1 MLRPGMWGPVSI
13 ISVIHAFL
21 CKKRYEM
28 ETGMIRGI
36 GTSKGIGIGRALLI
50 RTSEVAVKIVRV
62 KDTAAEKRRYAAAR
76 EQFIRETEQMIE
88 RLRLRLGGKDKTAL
102 VLKNQIYLIR
112 DVEMNSG
119 IENLIETEQL
129 CAEAAIEET
138 CSLYGKIFSGMDN
151 ETMNQRVAD
160 IEDMKTRLL
169 GLLAGVQQPDLS
181 HLEPGTVIVAEELH
195 PSVTALMDT
204 KNIVGIIAEKGGET
218 SHAAILARA
227 LEIPAV
233 LSVREAC
240 TRIKDKDSV
249 IVDGEYGE
257 VFVNPLPRTVQI
269 YERKRTLFFE
279 KMQELKKFVD
289 KETVTADGHKV
300 CLAANIGND
309 KEAAKAVGD
318 GAEGVGLFR
327 TEFLF
332 MNGVAMPTEEEQTE
346 AYRKAA
352 VICKDRPLTIRTLDI
367 GGDKDIPY
375 MGLTKESN
383 PFLGYRA
390 IRFCLGRID
399 VFLTQLRAILKASAY
414 GNIRIMIPLITSV
427 DEVRAVKKLLQNI
440 MQDFDRNEIAY
451 DKEIKLGIMVETPA
465 ASLIADVL
473 AREADFFSIGTND
486 LVQYTMAVDRGNENV
501 AYLYSVLNPAVL
513 RSVQRIIECA
523 KSADIEVGMCGE
535 AAANPLMIPLLLSFG
550 LDEFSVTPSKV
561 LETRKQIASWT
572 VKEAAQVTQK
582 VMRMCS
588 EKEIYN
594 YLSDYIASKNEL
606 EGKGQ
611 FPGREENNGT
621 GI

>member
-1 MLRPGMWGPVSI
+1 
-13 ISVIHAFL
+13 
-21 CKKRYEM
+21 
-28 ETGMIRGI
+28 MIRGI

-50 RTSEVAVKIVRV
+50 RTSEVSVKVVHIE
-62 KDTAAEKRRYAAAR
+62 DTAAEKARYAAAR

-88 RLRLRLGGKDKTAL
+88 QLKQRLGGKDKTAL

-112 DVEMNSG
+112 DIEMNSA
-119 IENLIETEQL
+119 IENFIENEQI

-138 CSLYGKIFSGMDN
+138 CAMYGKLFSGMDN

-160 IEDMKTRLL
+160 IEDMKNRLL
-169 GLLAGVQQPDLS
+169 GILAGVRQTDLS

-195 PSVTALMDT
+195 PSVTAAMDT
-204 KNIVGIIAEKGGET
+204 KNIVGIVAEKGGET

-233 LSVREAC
+233 LSVRQAC
-240 TRIKDKDSV
+240 CRIKDNDHV

-269 YERKRTLFFE
+269 YEKKRSLFFE

-309 KEAAKAVGD
+309 QEAAKAVSD

-352 VICKDRPLTIRTLDI
+352 VICKDRTLTIRTLDI

-390 IRFCLGRID
+390 IRFCLGRVD

-414 GNIRIMIPLITSV
+414 GNIRIMLPLVTSV
-427 DEVRAVKKLLQNI
+427 DEVRAVKRLLRN
-440 MQDFDRNEIAY
+440 MMLDFDKNEIAY
-451 DKEIKLGIMVETPA
+451 DKNIQLGIMVETPA
-465 ASLIADVL
+465 ASLMADVL
-473 AREADFFSIGTND
+473 AREVDFFSIGTND

-501 AYLYSVLNPAVL
+501 AYLYSAFDPAVL

-523 KSADIEVGMCGE
+523 KAADIEVGMCGE
-535 AAANPLMIPLLLSFG
+535 AAADPLMIPLLISFG

-588 EKEIYN
+588 EKEISN
-594 YLSDYIASKNEL
+594 YLSDYIASKNEM
-606 EGKGQ
+606 EVKGQ
-611 FPGREENNGT
+611 SPDREENNGA